1 MNYGRYQIL
10 KELGRGTMGVVYQAH
25 DPHIDRMVALKVL
38 RQDRVLSED
47 FVRRFL
53 KEAKAIG
60 RLSHPNIVTVFD
72 VGQDNET
79 IYIAMEYLEGR
90 PLNEVVKE
98 GGLSLDQIVGLGI
111 QVAETLDHAHKKGI
125 IHRDIKPSNI
135 IITPDGQVKL
145 TDFGIA
151 HIEDPSSGQQTQAG
165 EILGTPVY
173 MSPEQVMSRP
183 VDGRSDLYSLGVILY
198 EIAAG
203 NRPFKGENLAA
214 IFHSITQDTPAE
226 PGLVNAS
233 IPRSL
238 SDLIMKSLSKTPE
251 QRFQN
256 GMEMTKALRSL
267 AGKGR
272 EDPLPQQ
279 NKPGKHKR
287 TGLFVLTGFIVACIA
302 AVIFFYSGAARFNKD
317 SIRSALK
324 VQSVPE
330 GAQVF
335 VDNSFKGKTPITVN
349 LPFGKYEVKLS
360 LDEYHEWEAQISI
373 DKEGEIPLNVRLF
386 PIEDTKP

>member
-25 DPHIDRMVALKVL
+25 DPNIERMVALKVL

-72 VGQDNET
+72 VGQDRNT
-79 IYIAMEYLEGR
+79 IYIAMEYLEGK
-90 PLNEVVKE
+90 PLNEIIKE
-98 GGLSLDQIVGLGI
+98 SSIGVDQIVELGI
-111 QVAETLDHAHKKGI
+111 QAAETLDHAHKKGI

-151 HIEDPSSGQQTQAG
+151 HIEDQSAAQQTQAG

-198 EIAAG
+198 EIAVG
-203 NRPFKGENLAA
+203 DRPFKGDNLAA

-226 PGLVNAS
+226 PCLLNAS
-233 IPRSL
+233 IPKAL
-238 SDLIMKSLSKTPE
+238 SDLILKGIAKAPE
-251 QRFQN
+251 ERFQS
-256 GMEMTKALRSL
+256 GMEMAGALRSCTA
-267 AGKGR
+267 AGRK
-272 EDPLPQQ
+272 DTLPQESIPV
-279 NKPGKHKR
+279 KKKR
-287 TGLFVLTGFIVACIA
+287 TGLFVLSGFIAVFVS
-302 AVIFFYSGAARFNKD
+302 AVIAYFSGAGRLKHED
-317 SIRSALK
+317 ILSALK
-324 VQSVPE
+324 VASVPE

-335 VDNSFKGKTPITVN
+335 VDNSFKGKTPISVK

-360 LDEYHEWEAQISI
+360 LSEYHDWEAQIRI
-373 DKEGEIPLNVRLF
+373 DKEGEIPLNVRMF
-386 PIEDTKP
+386 PIEDATP